1 MSVSRPTQILA
12 TALSLATLVAAGC
25 SGSVSSPPAVA
36 RPSSSLATSVLTGA
50 SPPTGSALPSDQLG
64 SVAPAQAEA
73 TVRRLVP
80 TGELTV
86 SGPTTTGQRT
96 LYSVA
101 GPSVQAM
108 VDATTGQ
115 LASVLFGDRMPITPA
130 VTITADTA
138 RTDSLTFL
146 TGAGLAN
153 DGLTPSVEL
162 IDHGE
167 FKEYAVKWQLRV
179 NGALVPEQRL
189 ISVNPQ
195 TGKVFSLVVVSVP
208 YTTPPIPTISRQ
220 DAIAAANLLLGA
232 PLTTVE
238 SSDLVVTFDAS
249 GAQLLVWQIGLR
261 VGGPTPSAAA
271 MVQVDA
277 MTGTATVIGRG

>member
-1 MSVSRPTQILA
+1 MNVSRPMQILA
-12 TALSLATLVAAGC
+12 TVLSLATFVIAGC
-25 SGSVSSPPAVA
+25 SGSVSSPSAVA
-36 RPSSSLATSVLTGA
+36 QPSSSLATSVPTGA
-50 SPPTGSALPSDQLG
+50 LPTGSVLPSGHQTT
-64 SVAPAQAEA
+64 VAPAQAET

-80 TGELTV
+80 TGDLTV

-101 GPSVQAM
+101 GPGVQAM

-115 LASVLFGDRMPITPA
+115 LASVLFSDYMPITPA
-130 VTITADTA
+130 VTISAGA
-138 RTDSLTFL
+138 AQEASLSFL

-153 DGLTPSVEL
+153 ASLMPTVEL
-162 IDHGE
+162 VDHGD
-167 FKEYAVKWQLRV
+167 FKEFAVKWQLRV

-189 ISVNPQ
+189 VSVNPQ

-208 YTTPPIPTISRQ
+208 YSAPPTPTISRQ

-232 PLTTVE
+232 PLTTIE

-261 VGGPTPSAAA
+261 IGGPTPSAA

-277 MTGTATVIGRG
+277 MSGAATVIGRG

>member
-1 MSVSRPTQILA
+1 MNVRRPMRIPAIVLCLA
-12 TALSLATLVAAGC
+12 TFVAAGC
-25 SGSVSSPPAVA
+25 SASVSSPSAIGQ
-36 RPSSSLATSVLTGA
+36 PSSSLATSAPGGA
-50 SPPTGSALPSDQLG
+50 SPPTGSALPSDRQT
-64 SVAPAQAEA
+64 SVPPAQAEA

-80 TGELTV
+80 TGDLTV

-101 GPSVQAM
+101 GPGVQAM

-115 LASVLFGDRMPITPA
+115 LASVLFLDRMPITPG
-130 VTITADTA
+130 VTITTDAA
-138 RTDSLTFL
+138 QADSLTFL
-146 TGAGLAN
+146 SAAGLAN
-153 DGLTPSVEL
+153 GGLTSSVEL
-162 IDHGE
+162 IDHGD

-189 ISVNPQ
+189 VSVNPQ

-208 YTTPPIPTISRQ
+208 YKTPPIPTISRQ
-220 DAIAAANLLLGA
+220 DAIAAANRLLGA

-238 SSDLVVTFDAS
+238 SSDLIVTFDAN

-261 VGGPTPSAAA
+261 AGGPTPSAAA